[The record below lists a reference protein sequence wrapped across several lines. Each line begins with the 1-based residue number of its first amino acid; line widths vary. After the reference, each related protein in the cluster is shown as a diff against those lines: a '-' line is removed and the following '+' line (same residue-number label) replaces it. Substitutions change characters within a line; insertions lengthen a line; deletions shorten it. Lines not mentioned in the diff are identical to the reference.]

1 MKQKVRKGEELNEI
15 NLKKFLKKNGL
26 ISKIKIDLDVLQF
39 SNGFSNL
46 TYQLNIEEKE
56 YVIRKPPKG
65 AVYGHDMGRE
75 YKVLNGLNNG
85 FNKAPIVYAYSD
97 DNNIIGTPF
106 YIMEKVNGRIIT
118 PRELKE
124 RTIPSKDYST
134 ISKTWLNTMVELHNL
149 DYKKLGLSE
158 LGKPEG
164 YVERQVRNWGKQ
176 YLKAAT
182 DDIKEAKLIMNWL
195 NDKQPNQYKH
205 SLIHNDYKYDNVVFS
220 SDSWSKINSI
230 LDWEMCTIGDP
241 LMDLGTSIAY
251 WAMASDPKGLKTA
264 FDYPTSLEGNPSR
277 LEVVEMYE
285 KQTGEAVNNLV
296 FYYVYGLFKIA
307 VIVQQIY
314 FRYNKGLTTNEKFK
328 NLNKIAEILCKIGWQ
343 SIQKN
348 RIENL
353 F

>member
-26 ISKIKIDLDVLQF
+26 ISKIKSDLDVLQF

-176 YLKAAT
+176 YL
-182 DDIKEAKLIMNWL
+182 
-195 NDKQPNQYKH
+195 
-205 SLIHNDYKYDNVVFS
+205 
-220 SDSWSKINSI
+220 
-230 LDWEMCTIGDP
+230 
-241 LMDLGTSIAY
+241 
-251 WAMASDPKGLKTA
+251 
-264 FDYPTSLEGNPSR
+264 
-277 LEVVEMYE
+277 
-285 KQTGEAVNNLV
+285 
-296 FYYVYGLFKIA
+296 
-307 VIVQQIY
+307 
-314 FRYNKGLTTNEKFK
+314 
-328 NLNKIAEILCKIGWQ
+328 
-343 SIQKN
+343 
-348 RIENL
+348 
-353 F
+353 

>member
-1 MKQKVRKGEELNEI
+1 MEQKVRKGEELNEI
-15 NLKKFLKKNGL
+15 NLKRFLKENNL
-26 ISKIKIDLDVLQF
+26 ISNIKSDLGILQF

-46 TYQLNIEEKE
+46 TYKLNIEEKE

-75 YKVLNGLNNG
+75 YKVLKGLNNG
-85 FNKAPIVYAYSD
+85 FDKAPIAYAYSND
-97 DNNIIGTPF
+97 IKIIGTPF
-106 YIMEKVNGRIIT
+106 YVMEKVDGRIIT
-118 PRELKE
+118 PKELKE
-124 RTIPSKDYST
+124 KTISEKDYSA
-134 ISKTWLNTMVELHNL
+134 ISKTWLNTMVELHQL
-149 DYKKLGLSE
+149 DYNKLGLSD

-164 YVERQVRNWGKQ
+164 YVERQVRNWSKQ
-176 YLKAAT
+176 YIKAAT
-182 DDIKEAKLIMNWL
+182 SDIKEANFIMDWL
-195 NDKQPNQYKH
+195 RNHQPKQYKH

-220 SDSWSKINSI
+220 SESWNKINSI

-251 WAMASDPKGLKTA
+251 WAMSSDPKGLLSA
-264 FDYPTSLEGNPSR
+264 FDYPTSLKGNPTR
-277 LEVVEMYE
+277 LEVVDMYE
-285 KQTGEAVNNLV
+285 KKTGEPVNNLV
-296 FYYVYGLFKIA
+296 FYYVFGLFKIA

-314 FRYNKGLTTNEKFK
+314 YRYNKGLTTNEKFK
-328 NLNKIAEILCKIGWQ
+328 NLNQIAEILCKTGWQ

>member
-1 MKQKVRKGEELNEI
+1 MEQKVRKGEELNEI
-15 NLKKFLKKNGL
+15 NLKRFLKENGL
-26 ISKIKIDLDVLQF
+26 ISKIKSDLGVLQF

-46 TYQLNIEEKE
+46 TYQLNIEDKE

-75 YKVLNGLNNG
+75 YKVLKGLNNG
-85 FNKAPIVYAYSD
+85 FNKAPIVYSYSD

-149 DYKKLGLSE
+149 DYNKLGLSE

-195 NDKQPNQYKH
+195 NDNQPNQYKH

-220 SDSWSKINSI
+220 SDYWSKINSI

-264 FDYPTSLEGNPSR
+264 FDYQTSLEGNPSR

>member
-1 MKQKVRKGEELNEI
+1 MEQKVRKGDELNEI
-15 NLKKFLKKNGL
+15 NLKKFLKENDL
-26 ISKIKIDLDVLQF
+26 ISELKSDLGVLQF

-65 AVYGHDMGRE
+65 AVYGHDMARE
-75 YKVLNGLNNG
+75 YKVLKGLNNG
-85 FNKAPIVYAYSD
+85 FDKAPLVYAFSN

-118 PRELKE
+118 PKELNEK
-124 RTIPSKDYST
+124 TIPSKDYST
-134 ISKTWLNTMVELHNL
+134 ISKTWLNTMVELHHLN
-149 DYKKLGLSE
+149 YNKLGLSD

-195 NDKQPNQYKH
+195 NKNQPKQYKH

-220 SDSWSKINSI
+220 LDSWTKINSI

-251 WAMASDPKGLKTA
+251 WAMASDPR
-264 FDYPTSLEGNPSR
+264 D
-277 LEVVEMYE
+277 
-285 KQTGEAVNNLV
+285 
-296 FYYVYGLFKIA
+296 
-307 VIVQQIY
+307 
-314 FRYNKGLTTNEKFK
+314 
-328 NLNKIAEILCKIGWQ
+328 
-343 SIQKN
+343 
-348 RIENL
+348 
-353 F
+353 